1 MKTLDICKKVKS
13 FGVHT
18 IKIKDNSTKNIFQN
32 TQKALQRIKKN
43 GQPVFLEINTYREV
57 DHVGINYDFQLG
69 YRKKDKQKLL
79 KSFNE
84 LNSLKKK
91 TKNFLQIE
99 KKIKMEIYDA
109 INYSYKSNFPKIKN
123 IELNVTK
130 E

>member
-1 MKTLDICKKVKS
+1 MKTLNISKKVQS

-18 IKIKDNSTKNIFQN
+18 IKIKDNSTKNIFKYAH
-32 TQKALQRIKKN
+32 KALQRIEQN

-57 DHVGINYDFQLG
+57 DHVGINYDFELG

-79 KSFNE
+79 KSLSE
-84 LNSLKKK
+84 LDSLKEK

-99 KKIKMEIYDA
+99 KKIKKEIYDA
-109 INYSYKSNFPKIKN
+109 LNYSYKSNFPKIKN
-123 IELNVTK
+123 IESNVTK